1 MNEETGK
8 RNQSLV
14 SALFLQKLKRAG
26 EIEFKE
32 EMFLNPVYDE
42 ALGKVVVGIAAQIAA
57 KVVEPECVRYPDGWW
72 QAVKER
78 FFPKFLEQRWPV
90 RYKVFDALVVIPKL
104 INDLKKEPLDMAL
117 KGLINRYNVQFVFLP
132 RPKGEESD
140 VKKK

>member
-1 MNEETGK
+1 LDAAVV
-8 RNQSLV
+8 RD
-14 SALFLQKLKRAG
+14 LFLQKLKRAG
-26 EIEFKE
+26 EIEFQE

-78 FFPKFLEQRWPV
+78 FFPGFIKRWAPV
-90 RYKVFDALVVIPKL
+90 RYKVFDALVVFPKL

-132 RPKGEESD
+132 RKESD
-140 VKKK
+140 VKKN

>member
-1 MNEETGK
+1 MNGESKKLDAAVVRE
-8 RNQSLV
+8 
-14 SALFLQKLKRAG
+14 LFLQKLKRAG
-26 EIEFKE
+26 EIEFQE
-32 EMFLNPVYDE
+32 EMFLNPAYDE

-78 FFPKFLEQRWPV
+78 FLPGFLERRFPV
-90 RYKVFDALVVIPKL
+90 RYKVFSALVVIPKL

-132 RPKGEESD
+132 RGEND
-140 VKKK
+140 VKK